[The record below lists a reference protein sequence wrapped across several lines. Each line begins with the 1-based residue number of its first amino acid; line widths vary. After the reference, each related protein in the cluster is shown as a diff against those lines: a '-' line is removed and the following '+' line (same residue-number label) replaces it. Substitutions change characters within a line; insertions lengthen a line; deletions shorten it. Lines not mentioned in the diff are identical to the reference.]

1 MKFKKDNH
9 NKHGRSYKTVA
20 SIANYL
26 KVTMGNRSH
35 LKERN
40 KNALFMYVTPLNT
53 RRAVP

>member
-1 MKFKKDNH
+1 MEE
-9 NKHGRSYKTVA
+9 SYNTVA
-20 SIANYL
+20 SISNYL

-40 KNALFMYVTPLNT
+40 KNALSMYVTPFNT